1 MFANYKM
8 VVTGATSGIGLAT
21 VKLLLERGAT
31 VIGIGRDFSK
41 TGGLGEK
48 FIPCKCDLLDP
59 SDIEKACAF
68 VGETFGGELDTLINC
83 AGERVAT
90 SVFDI
95 TPEQF
100 HRGFDILLLA
110 PMLMFKHLF
119 PMLEK
124 APSKNGT
131 VVNVSSATN
140 KHVQPFNT
148 VFNLAK
154 CALSMYTKQLTLG
167 CAGHNVR
174 AVSVSPGVIDT
185 PMYERG
191 GMSREEVEK
200 FFAECSKEGCGRVGQ
215 PEEVAEL
222 ICFLASDAAPIMN
235 STEFTIDGALTTIKV
250 W

>member
-1 MFANYKM
+1 MFKGYKV

-21 VKLLLERGAT
+21 AKLLLERGAT
-31 VIGIGRDFSK
+31 VIGIGRNFDK
-41 TGGLGEK
+41 AQDLGER
-48 FIPCKCDLLDP
+48 FLPYKCDLLNP
-59 SDIEKACAF
+59 VEIEEACAF
-68 VGETFGGELDTLINC
+68 VDKTFDGSLDTLINC
-83 AGERVAT
+83 AGEMVRT
-90 SVFDI
+90 SVFDV

-119 PMLEK
+119 PLLEK
-124 APSKNGT
+124 AESKNGT
-131 VVNVSSATN
+131 VINISSATN

-154 CALSMYTKQLTLG
+154 CALALYTKQLTLG
-167 CAGHNVR
+167 CGGRNVR
-174 AVSVSPGVIDT
+174 AVSVSPGVINT

-191 GMSREEVEK
+191 GMTKAEVDK
-200 FFAECSKEGCGRVGQ
+200 FFDECAKDGCGRIGE

>member
-1 MFANYKM
+1 MFTNYKM

-21 VKLLLERGAT
+21 VRLLLERGAT
-31 VIGIGRDFSK
+31 VVGIGRDFRD
-41 TGGLGEK
+41 TEGLGER
-48 FIPCKCDLLDP
+48 FIPCKCDLFNAAE
-59 SDIEKACAF
+59 IESACEF
-68 VGETFGGELDTLINC
+68 VNKTFGGELDTLINC
-83 AGERVAT
+83 AGERVPT

-100 HRGFDILLLA
+100 HRGFDLLLLA

-119 PMLEK
+119 PLLEK

-140 KHVQPFNT
+140 KHVQPYNT

-154 CALSMYTKQLTLG
+154 CALSLYTKQLTLG

-191 GMSREEVEK
+191 GMSRAEVEA
-200 FFAECSKEGCGRVGQ
+200 FFAECAKEGCGRVGE
-215 PEEVAEL
+215 PWEVAEL